1 MGKKE
6 QTIYTCDRCGVKISA
21 DVRSQFLLRKY
32 KYVYEFM
39 SYLPTEEFP
48 EIMYLC
54 SKCRKELKM
63 FMKGGEVNG

>member
-6 QTIYTCDRCGVKISA
+6 QTIYTCDRCGVEINA
-21 DVRSQFLLRKY
+21 DSRNKFLLRKR

-39 SYLPTEEFP
+39 SYIPTEEFP
-48 EIMYLC
+48 DIMYLC

-63 FMKGGEVNG
+63 FLKDGEVE